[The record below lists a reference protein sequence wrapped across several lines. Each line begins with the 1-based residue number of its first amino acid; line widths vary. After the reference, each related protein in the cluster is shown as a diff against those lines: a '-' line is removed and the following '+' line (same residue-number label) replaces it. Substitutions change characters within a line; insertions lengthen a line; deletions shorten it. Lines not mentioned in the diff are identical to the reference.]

1 YLPHP
6 EHDALKQVFRPLL
19 EDIVVFD
26 YTI

>member
-1 YLPHP
+1 
-6 EHDALKQVFRPLL
+6 EHEVLKKVFRPLL

>member
-1 YLPHP
+1 LPHP
-6 EHDALKQVFRPLL
+6 DHDALKQVFRPLL

>member
-1 YLPHP
+1 H
-6 EHDALKQVFRPLL
+6 EVLKKVFRPLL

>member
-1 YLPHP
+1 PHP